1 MGVFFTAII
10 AAIVEDSLRSPL
22 EVVPLNAISN
32 ALGGTTS
39 TPVAF
44 ARRKIVFLELIS
56 MIYGLLDITFSP
68 RGAT

>member
-1 MGVFFTAII
+1 MYFHCHNSSDRRRF
-10 AAIVEDSLRSPL
+10 LRSPL

-56 MIYGLLDITFSP
+56 MIDGLLDITFSP